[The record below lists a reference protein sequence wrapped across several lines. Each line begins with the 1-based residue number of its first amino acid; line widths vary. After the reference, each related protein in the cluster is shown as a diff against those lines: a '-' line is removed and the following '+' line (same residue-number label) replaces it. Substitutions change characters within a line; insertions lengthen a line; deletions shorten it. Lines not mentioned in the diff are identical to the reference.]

1 MFYPVWKYTVKEA
14 TKSEFEEEYGR
25 QGTWFKLFEK
35 TDNYMGLELLHSH
48 TASQQYI
55 LIDRWT
61 SREDYESFTTENREE
76 NDALSKRFSYLIENE
91 ENDGTFNLLLP

>member
-1 MFYPVWKYTVKEA
+1 
-14 TKSEFEEEYGR
+14 
-25 QGTWFKLFEK
+25 
-35 TDNYMGLELLHSH
+35 
-48 TASQQYI
+48 